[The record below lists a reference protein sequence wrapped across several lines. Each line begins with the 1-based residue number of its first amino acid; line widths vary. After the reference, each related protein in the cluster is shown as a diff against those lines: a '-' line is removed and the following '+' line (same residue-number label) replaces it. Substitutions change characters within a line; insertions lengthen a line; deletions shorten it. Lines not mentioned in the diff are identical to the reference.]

1 MINKYSNIDD
11 MNKFLYNIYDEWLLD
26 NNYIFYNTNL
36 LVSLSKLLR
45 IQIGKYYGFP
55 NNIYMRL
62 LYHTISLDILSIRE
76 DEDLQR
82 FRQFLI
88 YFFTFL
94 EENAITGIIKVKNK
108 EIINRLKFLKKHLN
122 LKNLNENTISN
133 THIIMTLL

>member
-11 MNKFLYNIYDEWLLD
+11 INKFLYNIYDEWLLN
-26 NNYIFYNTNL
+26 NNYIYNNTNL

-55 NNIYMRL
+55 NNIYIRL
-62 LYHTISLDILSIRE
+62 LYHIISLDILSIRE

-82 FRQFLI
+82 FRRFLI

-108 EIINRLKFLKKHLN
+108 EITNRLKFLKKHLN
-122 LKNLNENTISN
+122 LTNLNENTISN

>member
-1 MINKYSNIDD
+1 
-11 MNKFLYNIYDEWLLD
+11 
-26 NNYIFYNTNL
+26 
-36 LVSLSKLLR
+36 
-45 IQIGKYYGFP
+45 
-55 NNIYMRL
+55 MRL

-108 EIINRLKFLKKHLN
+108 EIISRLKFLKKHLN